1 MTMDGPSGTGKSS
14 VSKAVARRAGFP
26 HLDTGAFYRVATL
39 ATLRSS
45 VNLDDE
51 EAVADV
57 VRHVVFEQADGSMSL
72 NGKDVSS
79 EIRGETVTG
88 AVSKISAYPSVRNI
102 LVDHQRTWVH
112 QHGGKAVVEGRDI
125 GSVVFPNAG
134 LKIYLDARPEVRA
147 QRRAAQTGEDVDQV
161 LVDIA
166 RRDHHDSTRKT
177 SPLTVADGS
186 IVIDTS
192 DLSLDQVVDQVVD
205 LIDAKS

>member
-1 MTMDGPSGTGKSS
+1 MDGPSGTGKSS
-14 VSKAVARRAGFP
+14 VSKAVARRAHFP
-26 HLDTGAFYRVATL
+26 HLDTGAFYRAATL

-51 EAVADV
+51 EAVAEV

-112 QHGGKAVVEGRDI
+112 QHGGRAVVEGRDI

>member
-14 VSKAVARRAGFP
+14 VSKAVARRADFP
-26 HLDTGAFYRVATL
+26 HLDTGAFYRAATL

-57 VRHVVFEQADGSMSL
+57 VRHVVFEEADGSMSL

-112 QHGGKAVVEGRDI
+112 QHGGRAVVEGRDI

>member
-26 HLDTGAFYRVATL
+26 HLDTGAFYRAATL

-45 VNLDDE
+45 VNLDDK
-51 EAVADV
+51 EAVAEV

-79 EIRGETVTG
+79 EIRGEAVTG

-112 QHGGKAVVEGRDI
+112 QHGGRAVVEGRDI